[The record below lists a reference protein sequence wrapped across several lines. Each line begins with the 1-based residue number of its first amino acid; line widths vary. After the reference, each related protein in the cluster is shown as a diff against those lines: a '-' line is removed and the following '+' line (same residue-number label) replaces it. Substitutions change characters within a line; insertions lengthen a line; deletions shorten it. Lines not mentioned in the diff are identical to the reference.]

1 MKRFKTSLLIP
12 LLVYVGSYI
21 AFRTTHTMRWFDKT
35 TEEVGYYT
43 AFDTCSAADMAL
55 YKLYYPVCC
64 LDRFAFGR
72 DFERDKS

>member
-1 MKRFKTSLLIP
+1 
-12 LLVYVGSYI
+12 
-21 AFRTTHTMRWFDKT
+21 MRWFDKT